1 MIIRTYLSLLLGST
15 LLFGVAQQSVRA
27 AEPPEGTQGWPQ
39 LPQAPQNAPN
49 IVVILIDDVGFGATN
64 VFGGPI
70 STPDLTRLAGTG
82 LRYNNFHVNAL
93 CSPSRASLLTGY
105 NDRQVGFGNIEEAAS
120 KHPGYNTVLPT
131 NVTPIAEVLKEH
143 GYNTAAFGKWHNTP
157 YWQISAAGPF
167 DLWPTGR
174 WGFEHFYGFLAAA
187 DNQYYPRLYRDQTPV
202 EPSSTPEQGYYFTTD
217 ITNEA
222 IRWMH
227 QHDAV
232 AHDKPFFIYYATG
245 ATHEPHHVPK
255 AWIAKYK
262 GKFDQGW
269 DVIRQQSF
277 DRQKALGVI
286 PANAEL
292 TPRPSTLPAWDSL
305 SPDEKKLLAH
315 QAEVYAAFAEE
326 TDQEVGRL
334 LATLREEGIS
344 DNTLVLEIF
353 GDNGGSAEG
362 GFLGK
367 DVKNADGSTPDV
379 RTRLADS
386 DALGSELYF
395 NHYAAAW
402 AWALTSPFQGTK
414 QDAAHLGGTTDPLV
428 ISWPA
433 RIHDAN
439 GLRGQFGH
447 LNDIAPT
454 LYEAAGITP
463 PTRTAGIEQIPLEG
477 KSLLYTF
484 DHPDAPSRHR
494 VQYFTT
500 SGNLGIYSDG
510 WWAGQL
516 AQETWEVG
524 DNRVYLAR
532 GVQPR
537 THPWELYRLSDDY
550 SQAHD
555 LAAKYPEKLKELQA
569 LFQKE
574 AIRNHADP
582 IRPGIDA
589 YPLGT
594 ATGQTVFT
602 YRFGVDRVSTRFAP
616 DLGNDP
622 YTLSADVDI
631 PAGGAQGVIFAEG
644 GRYGGVALYVSN
656 GRLVYEV
663 NAHGVRTGQ
672 IVTSAPLPVG
682 KRHIVVTVAPEQERT
697 TGKTDAAAEMIRR
710 WVGGKP
716 VPAAVTLSVDGAP
729 AGQAHFSNIALSSK
743 ETLDIGRDLGSAV
756 SPAYTVPA
764 AFTGHIDKVTLTT
777 PGLINQ

>member
-1 MIIRTYLSLLLGST
+1 M
-15 LLFGVAQQSVRA
+15 
-27 AEPPEGTQGWPQ
+27 
-39 LPQAPQNAPN
+39 
-49 IVVILIDDVGFGATN
+49 
-64 VFGGPI
+64 
-70 STPDLTRLAGTG
+70 
-82 LRYNNFHVNAL
+82 
-93 CSPSRASLLTGY
+93 
-105 NDRQVGFGNIEEAAS
+105 
-120 KHPGYNTVLPT
+120 
-131 NVTPIAEVLKEH
+131 
-143 GYNTAAFGKWHNTP
+143 
-157 YWQISAAGPF
+157 
-167 DLWPTGR
+167 
-174 WGFEHFYGFLAAA
+174 
-187 DNQYYPRLYRDQTPV
+187 
-202 EPSSTPEQGYYFTTD
+202 
-217 ITNEA
+217 
-222 IRWMH
+222 
-227 QHDAV
+227 
-232 AHDKPFFIYYATG
+232 
-245 ATHEPHHVPK
+245 
-255 AWIAKYK
+255 
-262 GKFDQGW
+262 
-269 DVIRQQSF
+269 
-277 DRQKALGVI
+277 
-286 PANAEL
+286 
-292 TPRPSTLPAWDSL
+292 
-305 SPDEKKLLAH
+305 
-315 QAEVYAAFAEE
+315 YAAFAEE

-602 YRFGVDRVSTRFAP
+602 YRSGVDRVSTRFAP